1 MADATITAVQQGA
14 YELALT
20 ANTVVTVDV
29 TSNQA
34 STKNKVQVMVH
45 SGTAPVY
52 AKFTNGTT
60 ITLKDPTATIILP
73 NQWVDLT
80 SVLGNPNTATFTVA
94 LISSA
99 AAVVSVYRSG
109 N

>member
-14 YELALT
+14 YELPLT
-20 ANTVVTVDV
+20 ANTVATVDV
-29 TSNQA
+29 TNNTP
-34 STKNKVQVMVH
+34 STKNKMQVMVH

-52 AKFTNGTT
+52 AKFASMVA
-60 ITLKDPTATIILP
+60 LKDAASTIILP
-73 NQWVDLT
+73 NQWVDLS
-80 SVLGNPNTATFTVA
+80 SVLGNPNTAAFTVA